1 MSKPFEITDENFEVE
16 VKQSSLPAMLDFWAV
31 WCGPCRAISPLV
43 DEMATEFDGRLKVCK
58 VDVDS
63 AQDVAAEYGIRSI
76 PTLVFIKNGAE
87 VDRII
92 GVVSKQDLVKKIE
105 QVIG

>member
-63 AQDVAAEYGIRSI
+63 AQDVAAEFGIRSI